1 MKLTLPQQDI
11 YFEQLLFPNDPIYN
25 IGAKIEIKGV
35 IDREIFKKSHR
46 VTVMKKATFS
56 GGFFCYCWW
65 WSRRGS
71 NPCPVV

>member
-35 IDREIFKKSHR
+35 VNIEIFKKGHPVR
-46 VTVMKKATFS
+46 VYLEENILIKELF
-56 GGFFCYCWW
+56 
-65 WSRRGS
+65 
-71 NPCPVV
+71 